1 MNDLLDILKY
11 ILPSLVVF
19 VAVYFVLRSF
29 LENDSKKKIL
39 EIKMANQKTI
49 TPIRIQAYER
59 MVLFLERINPNN
71 LILRVNR
78 KDYNAFQLQS
88 TLIKTIWEEYE
99 HNMSQQL
106 YISTQAWEIVKRTK
120 EDIIKLIN
128 TAAANLNDDADANE
142 LAKKIIELSLDNNKP
157 IVVPAL
163 EFIKHEVNRI
173 F

>member
-1 MNDLLDILKY
+1 MARNQPEIPSKLIL
-11 ILPSLVVF
+11 
-19 VAVYFVLRSF
+19 
-29 LENDSKKKIL
+29 L

-88 TLIKTIWEEYE
+88 TLIKTIREEYE